1 MIVNHRAESINQ
13 TINADRSNKV
23 EQPNEDTDDKNA
35 GDDDQSVFQHL
46 LGGGPNDLFQLAL
59 QLTEVSANGT
69 PGSFEPVFLFDFCH
83 SCVLSLLG
91 LVVSGVFSAESAVL
105 AHFETVRVVLLVFHG
120 IVVSLLALGASQS
133 DFYAHNGTSLNIASL
148 YHPG

>member
-1 MIVNHRAESINQ
+1 MNQGTESIND
-13 TINADRSNKV
+13 TINADRGDEV
-23 EQPNEDTDDKNA
+23 EQPDEDTHDKNTS
-35 GDDDQSVFQHL
+35 DDNQSVFQHL
-46 LGGGPNDLFQLAL
+46 LGGGPYNLLQLAL
-59 QLTEVSANGT
+59 QLAEVSANGT

-120 IVVSLLALGASQS
+120 VVVSLLALGASQS
-133 DFYAHNGTSLNIASL
+133 DFNAHNGTSLNIASL